1 VCCWL
6 WTLCH
11 TTQHGAVLIIFPLNL
26 QTITITR
33 MLSSGGEG
41 HLRLSAQPISLGFN
55 HQTSSAD
62 LWCTSLPPQSDSL
75 QPRYNYLTVT
85 LFRNRSMSK
94 ATAVANEV
102 QMSQLLPSKKLGE
115 NMDEQNIAVNFSSS
129 IWDSTSND
137 WLYNN

>member
-1 VCCWL
+1 
-6 WTLCH
+6 
-11 TTQHGAVLIIFPLNL
+11 
-26 QTITITR
+26 
-33 MLSSGGEG
+33 
-41 HLRLSAQPISLGFN
+41 
-55 HQTSSAD
+55 
-62 LWCTSLPPQSDSL
+62 
-75 QPRYNYLTVT
+75 
-85 LFRNRSMSK
+85 MSK